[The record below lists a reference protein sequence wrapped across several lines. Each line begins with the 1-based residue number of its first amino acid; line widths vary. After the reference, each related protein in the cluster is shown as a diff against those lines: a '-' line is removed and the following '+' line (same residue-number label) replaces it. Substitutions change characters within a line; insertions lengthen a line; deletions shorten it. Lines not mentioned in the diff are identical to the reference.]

1 MTNLTT
7 SQKTIIYHNIGRVL
21 REARESLDLTIE
33 EAAARQNAKPQTI
46 IDYENGSAS
55 RLVSKTVGNLIRF
68 LGNYNKLTSIDIEHF
83 TPEPTYVFTGKELA
97 DLIRTLSGQAAA
109 IGGIPEMEQ

>member
-7 SQKTIIYHNIGRVL
+7 SQKALIYHNIGKVL
-21 REARESLDLTIE
+21 REARESLDITVE

-55 RLVSKTVGNLIRF
+55 RLGSKTVGNLIRF
-68 LGNYNKLTSIDIEHF
+68 LGNYNKLMSIDIEHF

-97 DLIRTLSGQAAA
+97 NLIRTHSSQAAA
-109 IGGIPEMEQ
+109 IGGIPETE